1 MAATD
6 FKDYYAILG
15 VSKTASADDIKRSF
29 RKLARK
35 YHPDVNPN
43 NKAAE
48 AKFKEVSEAYEVLS
62 DSDKRTKYDQFG
74 QYWQQASRA
83 GSGMPNGATPG
94 GFDFSAYGSFDDFI
108 NELLGRMGGGF
119 GGPGARAQ
127 SYSYQRP
134 GSSGFG
140 TNSGFGTG
148 GGFDN
153 GGFGFDARAANRAA
167 SRAAN
172 RAGGTATSTFDQEA
186 NLKLTLSE
194 AFQGTQKRFT
204 IGPESITVQ
213 IPAGVKP
220 GSKIRIKG
228 KGALN
233 SQTQQRGDVYLTVE
247 LLPHSFFQLEGDNL
261 VCEVPIAP
269 DEAVL
274 GAKISVPT
282 PDGSVMVNIPAGIK
296 SGQSLRLRGKGWP
309 QKKGTERSDQ
319 LVKVVI
325 TPPKKLSELEKS
337 LYEQIR
343 TSRSS
348 DPRAEIAN
356 IRL

>member
-15 VSKTASADDIKRSF
+15 VSKTAGADEIKRSF

-35 YHPDVNPN
+35 YHPDVNPD

-62 DSDKRTKYDQFG
+62 DGDKRKKYDQFG

-83 GSGMPNGATPG
+83 GAGTPG
-94 GFDFSAYGSFDDFI
+94 GPSGFGGGAAGFDFGAYGSFDEFI
-108 NELLGRMGGGF
+108 NELLGRMGGGST
-119 GGPGARAQ
+119 GGRSRSYGYQTKTGA
-127 SYSYQRP
+127 SGFNTDGF

-140 TNSGFGTG
+140 
-148 GGFDN
+148 FDP
-153 GGFGFDARAANRAA
+153 RTA
-167 SRAAN
+167 SR
-172 RAGGTATSTFDQEA
+172 TSSRPASGRSPFDQEA
-186 NLKLTLSE
+186 TLKLSLSD
-194 AFQGTQKRFT
+194 AFRGAQKRFT
-204 IGPESITVQ
+204 IGSESISVR

-220 GSKIRIKG
+220 GSKIRLKG

-233 SQTQQRGDVYLTVE
+233 PQTQQRGDVYLSVE
-247 LLPHSFFQLEGDNL
+247 LLPHGFFQFEGKNL
-261 VCEVPIAP
+261 VCEVPITP

-282 PDGSVMVNIPAGIK
+282 PDGKVTVSVPAGVK

-309 QKKGTERSDQ
+309 NKKGTERSDQ

-325 TPPKKLSELEKS
+325 TPPKDLSAQERS

-343 TSRSS
+343 DSRSS
-348 DPRAEIAN
+348 DPRAEIASN
-356 IRL
+356 QL